1 MHAEV
6 GIVDTVLMIAD
17 QAPPHWPASASHVHV
32 YVPDVDATYRRAL
45 EAGAIPVQEPVR
57 KENGGVA
64 WGFGPGLYPL
74 PDSEARSKRMM
85 EMEEV

>member
-6 GIVDTVLMIAD
+6 RIGHRSDDCRSGAAARLRHRRTCR
-17 QAPPHWPASASHVHV
+17 
-32 YVPDVDATYRRAL
+32 YVPDVDETYNRAL
-45 EAGAIPVQEPVR
+45 EAGAVLVQEPVR